1 MSVELPCNH
10 QADTAAIWKTGLEIE
25 LLAPAGRSRA
35 NLAEAIAERFGG
47 KTTRIFYP
55 QSEFS
60 RLDNAPVFENLTLG
74 YDVLGREDELIARC
88 VDDLTIV
95 DDLAAAAAPKPGWYR
110 IVSDDRR
117 WINLAARLCDPSE
130 PAETVLDPLARL
142 FATQPLRA
150 DGDFVRICDQE
161 GASVAMCAPLP
172 GERERPCELITAPLT
187 VNREVMLSG
196 LLSIARQEGF
206 TVPAESATHIHFD
219 GRRLASSGVIAA
231 LVRVF
236 GTYRQELRDLV
247 KTNPRCVR
255 LGDWPSKVYRT
266 VAADDFEG
274 LSWQQA
280 AQRLRE
286 TGALKYCDF
295 NFVNL
300 LAGLPGKFTFEVRI
314 LPGSLDSEF
323 ILNCVALFEALL
335 KRCAGS
341 PQSTRKLPAKLQDF
355 LTETDLSPG
364 NRAYW
369 TARMQTAP
377 RRQRF
382 WR

>member
-35 NLAEAIAERFGG
+35 NLAEAIAERLGG

-74 YDVLGREDELIARC
+74 YDVLGREGELIARC

-150 DGDFVRICDQE
+150 DGPLAVSAAEARAALDRAC
-161 GASVAMCAPLP
+161 AAMCGIATEGGFLWRYTPD
-172 GERERPCELITAPLT
+172 
-187 VNREVMLSG
+187 
-196 LLSIARQEGF
+196 LSIRAGEGQATATQVWVQAPGTPAMGGLFLEAWRVTRAPEHLAAAR
-206 TVPAESATHIHFD
+206 A
-219 GRRLASSGVIAA
+219 AA
-231 LVRVF
+231 LA
-236 GTYRQELRDLV
+236 LV
-247 KTNPRCVR
+247 HGQLESGGWDYLIEFDPNERTKWR
-255 LGDWPSKVYRT
+255 YRT
-266 VAADDFEG
+266 GPAPASEKAKNTTTFDDDNT
-274 LSWQQA
+274 Q
-280 AQRLRE
+280 
-286 TGALKYCDF
+286 GALRY
-295 NFVNL
+295 L
-300 LAGLPGKFTFEVRI
+300 LAF
-314 LPGSLDSEF
+314 LDAAKESPDP
-323 ILNCVALFEALL
+323 
-335 KRCAGS
+335 AGT
-341 PQSTRKLPAKLQDF
+341 STS
-355 LTETDLSPG
+355 TS
-364 NRAYW
+364 
-369 TARMQTAP
+369 
-377 RRQRF
+377 
-382 WR
+382 